1 MSLISTLIDDDDEEP
16 IESENDHHRKTA
28 SKTRMSRR
36 NYRLMK
42 IYESKELAEK
52 AVEQESIW
60 SLRDTKESKEG
71 LKMFYR
77 CKLVAYRAKQQ
88 CSAGLYILLH
98 NYDLKASIY
107 KTDCNFS
114 IL

>member
-1 MSLISTLIDDDDEEP
+1 MSLISTLIDDDEEP
-16 IESENDHHRKTA
+16 IEFENDHRKTA
-28 SKTRMSRR
+28 SKTRMARR
-36 NYRLMK
+36 NYHLVK

-71 LKMFYR
+71 RKMFYR

-107 KTDCNFS
+107 KTDCSFS